1 VNTLRLLWALLKK
14 ESAAVAPHW
23 FVTLALVASSSLLSA
38 IGTDL
43 VLEPLSARF
52 DGWEVSTF
60 LAFMVAF
67 AVGHTL
73 VAPEFAEG
81 QIEFLD
87 SLPTSRVVLFAMKAL
102 AALFPCLLIV
112 VGSLTTDVL
121 FAWLVPGPPG
131 ADVWRTVWVGN
142 AILLTGALG
151 GLGLGMLLSWL
162 RGLAWGVLILGFVV
176 GMVTGVLFPTVQA
189 YVPLFGTWGTLEFI
203 DGQPT
208 HALAPLVVWSTIG
221 VFGIFTSFLL
231 FIGPG
236 AGLTRQGSWMTGG
249 IRIGVM
255 GCLSL
260 LILAL
265 GALSL
270 LGLLIRAPEL
280 LGEGIAVHE
289 TENLRV
295 LYRPADEAHVLAT
308 VADLE
313 QLSRDVGTAIGNNQP
328 LQIDIEFLGAA
339 QNHGG
344 VFTGGKIRLRR
355 DADRNTLAHE
365 MAHAHAFALQG
376 PAAWHQRSHV
386 RFFEEGL
393 ASWVA
398 AGLTDQPAVPGVAG
412 VIHAKDPVALDLL
425 VEDDRFSTERDL
437 AQAYP
442 LGQAFVEALDRVGG
456 VEARACVLREVGA
469 IGSERIAGLAL
480 WVTLS
485 ERCGFALDTVVVEM
499 ERLLDAAAAQYPP
512 APDLEAAVVGEELVV
527 EQVWPAGATQIPLD
541 VVCRFRD
548 TPDADVAHYE
558 HVYVREGT
566 CAIPTWR
573 LSGTTFEY
581 QVGFVL
587 GPDETVYDRWVA
599 APLP

>member
-1 VNTLRLLWALLKK
+1 MTFLRVFWALLRK

-23 FVTLALVASSSLLSA
+23 FVALALVASSSLLSA

-43 VLEPLSARF
+43 VLEALSQRF
-52 DGWEVSTF
+52 DGWEVSNF
-60 LAFMVAF
+60 LAFMIAF

-87 SLPTSRVVLFAMKAL
+87 SLPTSRPVLFGTKAL
-102 AALFPCLLIV
+102 AAFFPCLAIV
-112 VGSLTTDVL
+112 LGSLLTDTV

-131 ADVWRTVWVGN
+131 SEVWRTVWLGN
-142 AILLTGALG
+142 AILLSGALG

-176 GMVTGVLFPTVQA
+176 GLVLGVIFPTVQA
-189 YVPLFGTWGTLEFI
+189 FVPLFGTWGTIEFI

-208 HALAPLVVWSTIG
+208 HAVAPLVVWASVGI
-221 VFGIFTSFLL
+221 FGIVTSFLL
-231 FIGPG
+231 FVGPG
-236 AGLTRQGSWMTGG
+236 ARLTRQGSWMTGG

-260 LILAL
+260 LVLAF

-270 LGLLIRAPEL
+270 LGLLFRAPEL
-280 LGEGIAVHE
+280 LGESIAVHE
-289 TENLRV
+289 TEHFRV
-295 LYRPADEAHVLAT
+295 LYRPSDEAHVLAT

-313 QLSRDVGTAIGNNQP
+313 QLSRDVGARVGNDQP
-328 LQIDIEFLGAA
+328 LSIDIEFLGAA

-355 DADRNTLAHE
+355 DADRNTVAHE
-365 MAHAHAFALQG
+365 MAHAHAFQLQG

-398 AGLTDQPAVPGVAG
+398 ADLTDRPAVPGVAG

-442 LGQAFVEALDRVGG
+442 LGQAFVAALDNVGG

-485 ERCGFALDTVVVEM
+485 DRCGFALDAVVVEM
-499 ERLLDAAAAQYPP
+499 ERLLDEVAAQFPP
-512 APDLEAAVVGEELVV
+512 GPDLEASVVGEQLVV
-527 EQVWPAGATQIPLD
+527 EQVWPTGTPSMPID

-548 TPDADVAHYE
+548 MPDSDVAHYE
-558 HVYVREGT
+558 HVFVRDGT
-566 CAIPTWR
+566 CGIPTWR

-587 GPDETVYDRWVA
+587 GPDETVYDRWIT
-599 APLP
+599 APLL